1 MKMNEQLFKLITFLN
16 ALQATGKHTAFYSYS
31 GHVDRLDIAIY
42 KGKWKE
48 KKKAIFSQDY
58 KIQNGVMTIFRRGE
72 TTPEEIIQSINSALN
87 QIENRKKAY
96 KQ

>member
-48 KKKAIFSQDY
+48 KK
-58 KIQNGVMTIFRRGE
+58 
-72 TTPEEIIQSINSALN
+72 
-87 QIENRKKAY
+87 RKKRSFPKTIKY
-96 KQ
+96 KMLL